1 MGFCDNRVVIVT
13 GAGRGIGR
21 EYALEFARQGAK
33 VVVNDLGKEGDG
45 SGSPASGP
53 ADSVVQEILAEG
65 GTAIASHHDAADFDG
80 AGELVELAVTA
91 YGRLDV
97 LVNNAGI
104 LRDRTI
110 VNMSIEEWDSVISV
124 HLRGT
129 FSTTRWAASH
139 WRDRAKAGE
148 QVDAR
153 LINTTSSS
161 GLFANAGQANYAAAK
176 AGIAAFTVVA
186 SRELGRYGV
195 TANAVYPTALSRLTA
210 DVFKQAQVAGAI
222 AAEPVDG
229 FDALAPGNIAP
240 VVVWLGSAQSAGITG
255 RVFGVRGGRVVVANG
270 WEAGKSCD
278 AGRRWELEE
287 LSQVIPDLV
296 ARSVANAEMNG
307 LRPASNGAD
316 AAVSE
321 TSVQGV

>member
-45 SGSPASGP
+45 TGPPTGGP
-53 ADSVVQEILAEG
+53 AESVVREIREDG
-65 GTAIASHHDAADFDG
+65 GTAIVSRHDVADFDS
-80 AGELVELAVTA
+80 ARELVELAVSA
-91 YGRLDV
+91 YGKLDV

-139 WRDRAKAGE
+139 WRDRAKAGD
-148 QVDAR
+148 QVDGR

-161 GLFANAGQANYAAAK
+161 GLFTNAGQANYAAAK

-186 SRELGRYGV
+186 SRELGRYGA

-210 DVFKQAQVAGAI
+210 DVFRKAQAAGAI
-222 AAEPVDG
+222 EAEPVDG
-229 FDALAPGNIAP
+229 FDYLAPGNIAP
-240 VVVWLGSAQSAGITG
+240 VVVWLGSVQSAGITG

-270 WEAGKSCD
+270 WEAGEACD
-278 AGRRWELEE
+278 AGRRWELAE
-287 LSQVIPDLV
+287 LNQVIPDLV
-296 ARSVANAEMNG
+296 AVSVANAEMDG
-307 LRPASNGAD
+307 LRPATNGAGD
-316 AAVSE
+316 VASK